1 MDDGDAALLTKGISN
16 NRQAH
21 TSIRPRLIEPP
32 HRATLEPGLQ
42 THPETPMTPIDRRRF
57 VQGGLLTAAGTAL
70 GPAAALACEDV
81 SSEFGR
87 RSTADDV
94 TAGLDL
100 SGKTALVT
108 GCNSGIGYET
118 MRTLAL
124 RGAHVLGT
132 ARTLERG
139 QEACAS
145 VEGRATPLVLELTE
159 FETAVQCAQQVR
171 AMGAPLD
178 ILICNAGA
186 IFDELWHVNGVEA
199 HFVTNHLG
207 HFVLVNQ
214 LLDLVV
220 AAPQG
225 RVVIVGSRAHEN
237 APDDGIQFDDLAGE
251 SWFATQRA
259 YGHSKLANGLHAL
272 ELARRLE
279 GTRATANVV
288 HPGVVRTNIARNLP
302 AWQELAFRVAGYLFL
317 KSSAQGAATT
327 CYAATNPDLQ
337 DVSGCYFADCNPE
350 TPSAN
355 MQDADMAARL
365 WEVSEELTRDFAA

>member
-1 MDDGDAALLTKGISN
+1 M
-16 NRQAH
+16 
-21 TSIRPRLIEPP
+21 TS
-32 HRATLEPGLQ
+32 
-42 THPETPMTPIDRRRF
+42 IDRRRF
-57 VQGGLLTAAGTAL
+57 VQGGLLTAAGSAL
-70 GPAAALACEDV
+70 GPVSALACDDV

-139 QEACAS
+139 QEACDS
-145 VEGRATPLVLELTE
+145 VEGQATPLVLELTD
-159 FETAVQCAQQVR
+159 FETAVQCAEQVR
-171 AMGAPLD
+171 AMGTPLD

-186 IFDELWHVNGVEA
+186 IFDELWHVNGIEA
-199 HFVTNHLG
+199 HFVVNHLG
-207 HFVLVNQ
+207 HFVLVNH
-214 LLDLVV
+214 LLDLVL

-225 RVVIVGSRAHEN
+225 RIVLVGSRAHEN
-237 APDDGIQFDDLAGE
+237 APDDGIQFDDLSGE
-251 SWFATQRA
+251 SWFASQRA
-259 YGHSKLANGLHAL
+259 YGHSKLANGLHSL

-279 GTRATANVV
+279 GATATSNAV
-288 HPGVVRTNIARNLP
+288 HPGVVGTNIARNLP
-302 AWQELAFRVAGYLFL
+302 AWQEAAFRLAGYLFL
-317 KSSAQGAATT
+317 KSPAQGAATS
-327 CYAATNPDLQ
+327 CYVATNPDLQ
-337 DVSGCYFADCNPE
+337 HVSGCYFSDCNPE

-355 MQDADMAARL
+355 MRDVDMAARL
-365 WEVSEELTRDFAA
+365 WEISEELTLDYAAEFPRLIG

>member
-1 MDDGDAALLTKGISN
+1 M
-16 NRQAH
+16 
-21 TSIRPRLIEPP
+21 TS
-32 HRATLEPGLQ
+32 
-42 THPETPMTPIDRRRF
+42 IDRRRF
-57 VQGGLLTAAGTAL
+57 VQDGLFAVAGSVL
-70 GPAAALACEDV
+70 GSAAALGCDNV
-81 SSEFGR
+81 SSSFGR

-139 QEACAS
+139 QEACDS
-145 VEGRATPLVLELTE
+145 VEGQATPLVLELTR
-159 FETAVQCAQQVR
+159 FETAVQCADQVR
-171 AMGAPLD
+171 AMDTPLD
-178 ILICNAGA
+178 MLICNAGA
-186 IFDELWHVNGVEA
+186 IFDELWQVNGIEA

-207 HFVLVNQ
+207 HFVLVNH

-225 RVVIVGSRAHEN
+225 RIVMVGSRAHES
-237 APDDGIQFDDLAGE
+237 APDDGIQFDNLSGE
-251 SWFATQRA
+251 SWFGSQRA
-259 YGHSKLANGLHAL
+259 YGHSKLANGLHSL

-279 GTRATANVV
+279 GTTATSNTV
-288 HPGVVRTNIARNLP
+288 HPGLVSTNIARNLP
-302 AWQELAFRVAGYLFL
+302 AWQEAAFRVAGYLFM
-317 KSSAQGAATT
+317 KSPAQGAATT
-327 CYAATNPDLQ
+327 CYVATNPDLQ
-337 DVSGCYFADCNPE
+337 HVSGCYFANCNPE

-355 MQDADMAARL
+355 MRDEEMAARL
-365 WEVSEELTRDFAA
+365 WEVSEELTQDLAV

>member
-1 MDDGDAALLTKGISN
+1 
-16 NRQAH
+16 
-21 TSIRPRLIEPP
+21 
-32 HRATLEPGLQ
+32 
-42 THPETPMTPIDRRRF
+42 MTPIDRRRF
-57 VQGGLLTAAGTAL
+57 VQGGLLAAAGPTLA
-70 GPAAALACEDV
+70 PAAALACEDV

-302 AWQELAFRVAGYLFL
+302 AWQELAFRIAGYLFL

-327 CYAATNPDLQ
+327 CYVATNPDLQ
-337 DVSGCYFADCNPE
+337 DVSGCYFADCNPD
-350 TPSAN
+350 TPSAS
-355 MQDADMAARL
+355 MQDTDMAARL

>member
-1 MDDGDAALLTKGISN
+1 
-16 NRQAH
+16 
-21 TSIRPRLIEPP
+21 
-32 HRATLEPGLQ
+32 
-42 THPETPMTPIDRRRF
+42 MTPIDRRRF
-57 VQGGLLTAAGTAL
+57 VQGGLLTAAGSAL
-70 GPAAALACEDV
+70 APAAALACDDF

-139 QEACAS
+139 QEACDS
-145 VEGRATPLVLELTE
+145 VEGQATPLVLELTE
-159 FETAVQCAQQVR
+159 FETAVQCAEQIR
-171 AMGAPLD
+171 AMGATLD

-186 IFDELWHVNGVEA
+186 IFDELWHVNGIEA
-199 HFVTNHLG
+199 HFIVNHLG
-207 HFVLVNQ
+207 HFVLVNH
-214 LLDLVV
+214 LLDLVL

-225 RVVIVGSRAHEN
+225 RIVIVGSRAHEN
-237 APDDGIQFDDLAGE
+237 APDDGIQFDDLSGD

-272 ELARRLE
+272 ELAHRLE
-279 GTRATANVV
+279 STDATANVV
-288 HPGVVRTNIARNLP
+288 HPGLVGTNIARNLA
-302 AWQELAFRVAGYLFL
+302 AWQEIAFRVAGHLFM
-317 KSSAQGAATT
+317 KSPAQGAATT
-327 CYAATNPDLQ
+327 CYVATSPDLQ
-337 DVSGCYFADCNPE
+337 HVSGCYFANCNPE

-355 MQDADMAARL
+355 MRDAEMAARL
-365 WEVSEELTRDFAA
+365 WQVSEELTRDYSIQESAP